1 MRAYGSVGLSFWGAE
16 DALAAGQTRGLSAA
30 KKEKSSRQKEDRR
43 TSGRACRNLRV
54 VTVFGLHFFVL
65 FHVAGLDR
73 LQLQRAGRHHLEVG
87 ATLGARD
94 DLALVDLF
102 LFHIQISFAF
112 RTKNHDSSAPIRC
125 HVLRYACLD
134 TLDNI

>member
-1 MRAYGSVGLSFWGAE
+1 MA
-16 DALAAGQTRGLSAA
+16 RGTVQGKAA
-30 KKEKSSRQKEDRR
+30 KKKTSNRQNSRQNEDKRASR
-43 TSGRACRNLRV
+43 TVGWSLLL
-54 VTVFGLHFFVL
+54 VTVVAFHFRIF

-73 LQLQRAGRHHLEVG
+73 LQLQRTGGHHFEVS

-102 LFHIQISFAF
+102 LFHVQISFAL

-125 HVLRYACLD
+125 HS
-134 TLDNI
+134 